1 MKYSAVLMLFLGA
14 ISTAEA
20 RQSYDLVQVI
30 EHNGMTAVVESES
43 DSSDSEDGLVDVSAK
58 GDNGI
63 VDATTAAKG
72 SCAERLWVSGDEMVW
87 QMDQFSRKFDIQN
100 YLNAMEI
107 AKELKV
113 KPPRVHTWELLDGSF
128 AFPRIRRYGDVQEN
142 MDMIEHFQDN
152 INTNLSNLHNVQ
164 NFVRTGKTVVGQ
176 LNEKYHNGEFADPA
190 GSDPRNPADVTWAN
204 ADI

>member
-1 MKYSAVLMLFLGA
+1 
-14 ISTAEA
+14 
-20 RQSYDLVQVI
+20 
-30 EHNGMTAVVESES
+30 MTAVVESES

-72 SCAERLWVSGDEMVW
+72 SCAERLWVSADEMVW

-142 MDMIEHFQDN
+142 MDMIEHF
-152 INTNLSNLHNVQ
+152 
-164 NFVRTGKTVVGQ
+164 
-176 LNEKYHNGEFADPA
+176 
-190 GSDPRNPADVTWAN
+190 
-204 ADI
+204 